1 VKLEAKRALIKA
13 KIARMKINKL
23 AKRLDSQLRADD
35 PRLSGAV
42 HLVHMD
48 STSLFFDRAFA
59 LRVRTDE
66 NLEDE
71 EPVWLIVLTEH
82 HGAHVYRSDDLR
94 TVRTYRMG
102 AAVKEMKA

>member
-1 VKLEAKRALIKA
+1 VNLEAKRAIIRA
-13 KIARMKINKL
+13 KFAQMKVEKL
-23 AKRLDSQLRADD
+23 AKQLDAKLLAND

-42 HLVHMD
+42 HIVHMD

-94 TVRTYRMG
+94 VVRTYKMG
-102 AAVKEMKA
+102 PAVEEIRA